1 MTQEAT
7 CKAAP
12 EKKQTVKRIIELAK
26 KYPII
31 GIVDMEGLP
40 ANSLL
45 KMKKQLR
52 GKMELV
58 MCRKTLMLIALN
70 ELNLPN
76 GEKIIENLKGMPALM
91 FTNENP
97 FSLYKTIKKSKTP
110 APAKPGQEAPFDIT
124 VPAGPTPFGP
134 GPIISEF
141 AQLGIPAGVEEGKVA
156 IKKDTTVVEEGEEI
170 SAQLAGMLQRLGI
183 EPMEIGLNLH
193 TVYEDGILYPRNV
206 LDIDE
211 EEFMADLTGA
221 ASGAFNLAVEVAH
234 ATSDTIET
242 LLGKASREAR
252 SVGVEGGVMAP
263 ELVEDVLSQAAQ
275 QAQALK
281 TEANIQ

>member
-1 MTQEAT
+1 MSQETT

-12 EKKQTVKRIIELAK
+12 EKKEVVKQIIALGK

-31 GIVDMEGLP
+31 GIVNMEGLP
-40 ANSLL
+40 ASNLL

-58 MCRKTLMLIALN
+58 MCRKTLMQLALKD
-70 ELNLPN
+70 LKLQN
-76 GEKIIENLKGMPALM
+76 GEEVINNLKGMPALM
-91 FTNENP
+91 FTEENP

-156 IKKDTTVVEEGEEI
+156 IKKDTTVVKEGETI
-170 SAQLAGMLQRLGI
+170 SAPLAGMLQRLGI
-183 EPMEIGLNLH
+183 EPMEVGLNLH
-193 TVYEDGILYPRNV
+193 AVYEDGTIFPRSV

-211 EEFMADLTGA
+211 DEFMANLAGA
-221 ASGAFNLAVEVAH
+221 ASGAFNLAVEVGH
-234 ATSDTIET
+234 FTPET
-242 LLGKASREAR
+242 VETMLSKAAREAR
-252 SVGVEGGVMAP
+252 SVGVEGNIMAAD
-263 ELVEDVLSQAAQ
+263 LVEDILAKAERQATS
-275 QAQALK
+275 LK
-281 TEANIQ
+281 SEANIQ